1 MIESPTADTGPGTGS
16 TDPEVVDVAGVVD
29 DGGPKMDEAGVPALV
44 DPADPAGFPDR
55 ARTANGDPAEDGLDR
70 WPTATASSARRRTT
84 RPRAMIR
91 STRLMS
97 SIHSS
102 LS

>member
-1 MIESPTADTGPGTGS
+1 MIESPTADTGPGTG
-16 TDPEVVDVAGVVD
+16 TTEPEVVEVGWVVD
-29 DGGPKMDEAGVPALV
+29 EDGSKIDEVGVPALV
-44 DPADPAGFPDR
+44 DPADPGGFPDR
-55 ARTANGDPAEDGLDR
+55 ARAANGDPAGDGLDR
-70 WPTATASSARRRTT
+70 WPRATASSAMRRTT